1 MAIMRTL
8 RDNYATFAKGGI
20 VYASTGSR
28 PRYARSYTGTKVI
41 KRGKRV
47 AKTSFKSMVLATQ
60 PAKHYNG
67 FPGVAAVTHGTVNT
81 AAITGGIVQGTAD
94 NNREGDSITLCGFRM
109 HGYITTPTASGAYT
123 YRIMVG
129 YSGEEFPWTANFGS
143 GLGLSEIFL
152 PFTTSGSV
160 TNGIVNPKAF
170 NVLYDERVDINSVLT
185 GTRDLHSFALNVNF
199 NNTKFPYQAAT
210 SQYGKLRNLYV
221 VFIGDVV
228 GGVTGVT
235 DCGILT
241 TGYDLIFK

>member
-1 MAIMRTL
+1 MMRTF
-8 RDNYATFAKGGI
+8 RNDFANFAKGGI

-28 PRYARSYTGTKVI
+28 PRYARSYTGTRVQ
-41 KRGKRV
+41 RRKRV
-47 AKTSFKSMVLATQ
+47 LPKTSFKSMVLSTQ
-60 PAKHYNG
+60 PAKHYTG

-94 NNREGDSITLCGFRM
+94 NNREGDSITMCALKM
-109 HGYITTPTASGAYT
+109 NGYITTPTASGAYT
-123 YRIMVG
+123 YRILVG

-152 PFTTSGSV
+152 PFTTSGAV
-160 TNGIVNPKAF
+160 TNGVVNPKAF

-185 GTRDLHSFALNVNF
+185 GVRDLHSIGFTVPF
-199 NNTKFPYQAAT
+199 NNTKFPYQAST

-221 VFIGDVV
+221 IFIGDVV

-235 DCGILT
+235 DCGTLT
-241 TGYDLIFK
+241 TGYDLVFK